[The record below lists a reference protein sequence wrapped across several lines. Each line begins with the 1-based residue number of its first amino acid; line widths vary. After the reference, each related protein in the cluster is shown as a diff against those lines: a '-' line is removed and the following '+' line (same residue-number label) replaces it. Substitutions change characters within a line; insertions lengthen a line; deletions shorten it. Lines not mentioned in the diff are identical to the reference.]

1 MKDTMAL
8 LPRIG
13 GSVLTRDGAE
23 RWVPMRRT
31 IAGLEADRRPCFGR
45 SRFAEDRSARDDRSR
60 ITKRGA
66 CLEALRGADPLE
78 ASVVGAVALFDGA
91 VSVTHLAQVVD
102 ADAFRVQACLD
113 ALRDAGLIRV
123 LRFRDRHVRS
133 SVLHD
138 MPVQTIRRL
147 HQAAAAVLFESGAC
161 PTIVADHL
169 VCAGDCRHSWAPQ
182 VLQSA
187 VDVAIVDDRMDCAL
201 RYLELAYRLS
211 RDPSEKAA
219 IAAQLVS
226 IEWRVNPSTATRSF
240 SLLIRALR
248 AGHVPKTYLPLL
260 VRYLLWHGRIAEAQ
274 VAIDGLA
281 TRASVSE
288 TVDTEVYDL
297 RWWVAYSY
305 PELLQT
311 LWPETTG
318 LVAGGPGKPE
328 HAPVSESAEL
338 HIMLL
343 ANRAGD
349 QIAFGAQR
357 VLKANRLTASSVDAL
372 EAAVDS
378 LIYVGRLD
386 VAAAWCDA
394 LIAEAVARHAPTW
407 RSMFTI
413 RRSEILLRRGDLDA
427 AATSAITSL
436 NHIPAENLGNSVAR
450 AVAVLVLA
458 MTAAGRY
465 GDAAKHLDRQM
476 PDTVFASRYA
486 LDYLHARGHY
496 YLATGRVGC
505 ARRDFQR
512 AGLLAQRWQMDT
524 PMLVQWRNDLAA
536 VYLQTGDTQRAREY
550 ASMHLDRLDGPDAHR
565 SGGVSLRLIA
575 ATVGPRERM
584 DLLRESERIAR
595 VSGDRL
601 ELATVLG
608 DLGRAAELV
617 GDHQGSRAGIRKA
630 LDLADRCGALPL
642 RQRLTDDGTD
652 EATDIA
658 RLVGKAH
665 RLQELSAAERRVA
678 ELASKGKRNKDIAQ
692 GLGITI
698 STVEQHLTRVYRKLN
713 VSRRTDL
720 RYVLG
725 GASSDDPA
733 LDHAS

>member
-1 MKDTMAL
+1 MTL

-13 GSVLTRDGAE
+13 GSVHTRDGAE
-23 RWVPMRRT
+23 RCVPTRRSV
-31 IAGLEADRRPCFGR
+31 AGLEEDRRPCFGR
-45 SRFAEDRSARDDRSR
+45 SRFADDQSARGDRGR
-60 ITKRGA
+60 ITKGWRSA

-91 VSVTHLAQVVD
+91 VSATHLAQVLD
-102 ADAFRVQACLD
+102 ADALRVQACLD
-113 ALRDAGLIRV
+113 ALRDAGLIRF

-147 HQAAAAVLFESGAC
+147 HQAAAAVLFESRAC
-161 PTIVADHL
+161 PTVVADHL
-169 VCAGDCRHSWAPQ
+169 VRAGDCRHSWAPQ

-201 RYLELAYRLS
+201 RYLELAYRLG

-219 IAAQLVS
+219 ITAQLVS
-226 IEWRVNPSTATRSF
+226 IEWRVNPSTGTRSF

-274 VAIDGLA
+274 VAVDGLA

-297 RWWVAYSY
+297 QWWVAYSY

-318 LVAGGPGKPE
+318 LVAGGPDEPE
-328 HAPVSESAEL
+328 HAPALESAEL
-338 HIMLL
+338 RIKLL
-343 ANRAGD
+343 VNAAGD
-349 QIAFGAQR
+349 QIASGAQR
-357 VLKANRLTASSVDAL
+357 ILKANRLTASSVDAL
-372 EAAVDS
+372 ETAVDS
-378 LIYVGRLD
+378 LVYVDRLD

-394 LIAEAVARHAPTW
+394 LIAEAAARHAPTW

-427 AATSAITSL
+427 AATFAIASL
-436 NHIPAENLGNSVAR
+436 NQIPAENLGNSVAR
-450 AVAVLVLA
+450 GVAVLVLA

-465 GDAAKHLDRQM
+465 GDAAKQLERHM

-496 YLATGRVGC
+496 YLATGRVDC
-505 ARRDFQR
+505 ARDDFQR

-536 VYLQTGDTQRAREY
+536 LYLQAGDTQRAREY

-584 DLLRESERIAR
+584 ELLRESERIAR
-595 VSGDRL
+595 VSGDML

-617 GDHQGSRAGIRKA
+617 GDHQGSRAWIRKA
-630 LDLADRCGALPL
+630 LDLADRCGASPL
-642 RQRLTDDGTD
+642 RRRLTDDGTD
-652 EATDIA
+652 ESTDIA
-658 RLVGKAH
+658 RLVGNAH

-678 ELASKGKRNKDIAQ
+678 ELASKGQRNKDIAE
-692 GLGITI
+692 GLGITV
-698 STVEQHLTRVYRKLN
+698 STIEQHLTRVYRKLN
-713 VSRRTDL
+713 VSRRADL
-720 RYVLG
+720 RYVV

-733 LDHAS
+733 LDRAS